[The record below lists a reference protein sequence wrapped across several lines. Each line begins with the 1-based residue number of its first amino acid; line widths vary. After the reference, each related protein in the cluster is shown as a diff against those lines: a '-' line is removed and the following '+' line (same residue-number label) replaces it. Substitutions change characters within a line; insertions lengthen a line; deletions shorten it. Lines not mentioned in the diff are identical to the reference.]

1 MKSFF
6 ISNSFLIF
14 VLLVNF
20 MPYLGSIDVLATQW
34 FYIATINA
42 LFLIFS
48 KNIFIPKNILFIIFS
63 FFIFQAFISLSYS
76 NNLNVSLVDFFRF
89 FSVFLLIFILSN
101 RITTQTFNFY
111 NISLLVSLTLVIE
124 VFYSLDFLFSFI
136 NLNGVGNL
144 YRFNENYQ
152 EINFIGFAGNKNITA
167 ASIAVKFPFLFY
179 LFFKSKNFIK
189 YLIIIF
195 SFFLFTSIFLLKAR
209 SVFLSLGIVLIISIV
224 YFFYKRKFIF
234 GVFLLPIICSFL
246 FSSFLIGDDSSN
258 SITGDIRSIQFSK
271 ESSNDRLLLWDNA
284 LSYISDNPFIGAG
297 IGNWKIESIPYWKTH
312 LSSYIVP
319 YHAHNDLLEITTELG
334 ILGGL
339 TFLSVFLISFYLLI
353 RSFFNSY
360 SDFSS
365 SLAIFIVFTSLLIY
379 FVDVNL
385 NFPNERPRMQVMFA
399 ILIFIV
405 MSLTTNKSLEK

>member
-1 MKSFF
+1 MKSFL

-14 VLLVNF
+14 ILLVNF
-20 MPYLGSIDVLATQW
+20 MPYFGSIDVMATQW
-34 FYIATINA
+34 LYIAIINT
-42 LFLIFS
+42 LFLLSLNKIY
-48 KNIFIPKNILFIIFS
+48 IPKNILFVTFS
-63 FFIFQAFISLSYS
+63 LFILQSIISLLYS
-76 NNLNVSLVDFFRF
+76 NNLNISFVDLFRF
-89 FSVFLLIFILSN
+89 FNIFLVILILFNS
-101 RITTQTFNFY
+101 ITSQTFNFY
-111 NISLLVSLTLVIE
+111 NISLLITLTLVIE

-136 NLNGVGNL
+136 NLNGVSNL
-144 YRFNENYQ
+144 HRFNENYQ
-152 EINFIGFAGNKNITA
+152 EVNFIGFAGNKNITA
-167 ASIAVKFPFLFY
+167 ASIAVKLPFLFY
-179 LFFKSKNFIK
+179 LFFKSKKSVK
-189 YLIIIF
+189 YLLVFF

-234 GVFLLPIICSFL
+234 GVFLLPIIGSFL
-246 FSSFLIGDDSSN
+246 FSSYLLGNNSSN
-258 SITGDIRSIQFSK
+258 SITNDIRSIQFSK

-339 TFLSVFLISFYLLI
+339 TFLSIFLISFYLLI
-353 RSFFNSY
+353 RSFFKSY
-360 SDFSS
+360 SDFNS
-365 SLAIFIVFTSLLIY
+365 SLVIFIVFTSLLIY